1 MFFGLYMHVLHTQ
14 YINIQSAGGRD
25 KTEKPERKFTQNIRK
40 RSVQCRAD
48 GENEVYE
55 QTLTVPA
62 EKKYLYTF
70 AKYSANVGTNP
81 FYRLGIVS
89 LGCCGSA
96 TEADFNCS
104 AVNLWTPFD
113 KKKKQILGR
122 HCAFES

>member
-1 MFFGLYMHVLHTQ
+1 MSSSQMFFGLYMHVLHTQ

-62 EKKYLYTF
+62 EKKYLYP
-70 AKYSANVGTNP
+70 NILQMLVQIP
-81 FYRLGIVS
+81 FTDLV
-89 LGCCGSA
+89 L
-96 TEADFNCS
+96 F
-104 AVNLWTPFD
+104 L
-113 KKKKQILGR
+113 
-122 HCAFES
+122 